1 MNLDIAVFIALAAGL
16 AGGLQAAVAG
26 EFGKRVGVL
35 EATALS
41 ATLGALLVVVLTLA
55 LGKGLGGILDGF
67 RQPAWL
73 WGAGFIGGF
82 YVITLTF
89 APPRIGTLA
98 TIAVLIVGQLI
109 SGAVMDSIGLFGAP
123 VRFDLARATGL
134 VLLLSG
140 AMLVL
145 RR

>member
-35 EATALS
+35 EATAVS
-41 ATLGALLVVVLTLA
+41 ATLGAILVVVLALL

-67 RQPAWL
+67 KQPVWL
-73 WGAGFIGGF
+73 WLAGFIGGF

-109 SGAVMDSIGLFGAP
+109 SGAVMDAMGLFGAP
-123 VRFDLARATGL
+123 VRFDIGRVGGL
-134 VLLLSG
+134 VLLISG
-140 AMLVL
+140 ALLVL

>member
-1 MNLDIAVFIALAAGL
+1 MNLDIAVFIAIAAGL

-35 EATALS
+35 EATAVS
-41 ATLGALLVVVLTLA
+41 ATLGACLVIALTILR
-55 LGKGLGGILDGF
+55 GKGFAGMVDGF

-73 WGAGFIGGF
+73 WLAGLIGGF
-82 YVITLTF
+82 YVITLTY

-98 TIAVLIVGQLI
+98 TIAMLIVGQLVT
-109 SGAVMDSIGLFGAP
+109 GAVIDSVGLFGEP
-123 VRFDLARATGL
+123 VRFDLARGAGL
-134 VLLLSG
+134 ILLVSG
-140 AMLVL
+140 AFLVL